1 MIQSRDP
8 ALRQLAARI
17 LLAQAA
23 VTVIVAVASY
33 FGWGARSGISAL
45 AGGVTGL
52 LANVF
57 MTLSALRPTAS
68 ASGALGRLLLGQ
80 FMKVAVTVVLFVVAA
95 RTGKIHWPAMLV
107 AYAATLIVFWFV
119 PVLDT
124 RARRVK
130 SGTERQG

>member
-8 ALRQLAARI
+8 QLRKLAARI

-23 VTVIVAVASY
+23 VTVVIGALA
-33 FGWGARSGISAL
+33 FIGWGGRSGLSAL

-68 ASGALGRLLLGQ
+68 AGGALGRLLIGQ
-80 FMKVAVTVVLFVVAA
+80 FMKVAVTVVLFVLAA
-95 RTGKIHWPAMLV
+95 RTGLVHWPAMLV
-107 AYAATLIVFWFV
+107 AYAATLVVFWFV

-124 RARRVK
+124 RARRAK
-130 SGTERQG
+130 S

>member
-1 MIQSRDP
+1 MTQPRDP
-8 ALRQLAARI
+8 ALRRLAVRI

-23 VTVIVAVASY
+23 VTIAIAAISF
-33 FGWGARSGISAL
+33 FGWGARSGVSAL

-68 ASGALGRLLLGQ
+68 AGGALGRLLLGQ
-80 FMKVAVTVVLFVVAA
+80 IMKVAVTVVLFVVAA
-95 RTGKIHWPAMLV
+95 RTGKVHWPAMLV
-107 AYAATLIVFWFV
+107 AYAATLVVFWFV

-130 SGTERQG
+130 S